1 MENLCSVFSVLR
13 VRLSKFFFQLV
24 IVIHV
29 FACTW
34 FFIACP
40 VNECYEEDSW
50 VTQQGNHSSSSV
62 LGVGG

>member
-13 VRLSKFFFQLV
+13 VRLCKFFVQLV

-40 VNECYEEDSW
+40 LNECYGEDSW
-50 VTQQGNHSSSSV
+50 VTQQGNRSWLHHQLSA
-62 LGVGG
+62 